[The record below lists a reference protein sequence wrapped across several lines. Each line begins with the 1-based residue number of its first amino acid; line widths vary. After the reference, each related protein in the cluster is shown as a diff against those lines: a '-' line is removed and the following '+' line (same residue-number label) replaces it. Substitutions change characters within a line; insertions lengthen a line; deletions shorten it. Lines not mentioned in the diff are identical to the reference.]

1 MGQAL
6 SPATGELQFAVYLY
20 LRLIAL
26 IPPETQQLSQMQFLV
41 TPFIFILWGIALVGE
56 IRLDNRKRKQ
66 ERARRISEM
75 LAPPQPKP

>member
-1 MGQAL
+1 
-6 SPATGELQFAVYLY
+6 
-20 LRLIAL
+20 
-26 IPPETQQLSQMQFLV
+26 MQFLV

-75 LAPPQPKP
+75 LAPPHPEP